1 MNFLIASQNKKFYNY
16 PSHSHAFWEMLLNI
30 EGSGTAVID
39 GETYDFQPGT
49 IFCIRPGT
57 MHSKS
62 ADDGFVDGS
71 ILLMDFCLES
81 DPGNV
86 FLFQDD
92 ERNSF
97 YSLFQLALDYP
108 LDPSTDVF
116 AERFLRSVLDAM
128 QNLLCHWKHV
138 NCKNP
143 EVLRVQKILSDHVSD
158 LHFDLGKVIHETSY
172 SPNHF
177 RKLFKEQCNRSP
189 LQYYNMMKIQRAK
202 ELLLHHKSILTI
214 QQIAHN
220 CGFEDPYYF
229 SRLFKKIAGVSPM
242 QYYKQSRE
250 NMSET
255 FSHGRS
261 ADDQG
266 YDLYPVES
274 IRYFE
279 L

>member
-1 MNFLIASQNKKFYNY
+1 MNFLIASQNKKFYDY

-30 EGSGTAVID
+30 EGTGTAVIN
-39 GETYDFQPGT
+39 GITYDFQPGT
-49 IFCIRPGT
+49 IFCIRPGI
-57 MHSKS
+57 MHSKH

-81 DPGNV
+81 DPENV
-86 FLFQDD
+86 FVFQDD

-97 YSLFQLALDYP
+97 YSLFKLALDYP
-108 LDPSTDVF
+108 LDPTTDVF
-116 AERFLRSVLDAM
+116 AERFLRSILDAM
-128 QNLLCHWKHV
+128 QNLLCHWKHA

-143 EVLRVQKILSDHVSD
+143 EVLRVQKILTDHVTD
-158 LHFDLGKVIHETSY
+158 AHFDLDKVIQETSY

-177 RKLFKEQCNRSP
+177 RKLFKEQCNCSP
-189 LQYYNMMKIQRAK
+189 LQYYNLMKIQRAK
-202 ELLLHHKSILTI
+202 ELILHHKSILTI

-255 FSHGRS
+255 FTK
-261 ADDQG
+261 DQPFDNLG
-266 YDLYPVES
+266 QNLNPVES